1 MIGMNANN
9 FQLGRGNGQLGSRL
23 QNNSSKATATTQGN
37 VRAVVGP
44 TNVGMASIINPAS
57 LPLATGGLQVAQPA
71 VSAAFAGLSPE
82 VAATPSVGPVVFTP
96 RVIPPIYVPPFL
108 LSKTTTD
115 LARSAI
121 DQLQAV
127 NPAMLREGMNTAKN
141 RNISAN
147 GLMNYLERKV
157 KVGEVLNELAKDWSN
172 ETKEDFAGAFNMT
185 ADKLEVMDSIVS
197 LAILNDPDL
206 EGELQAENTPETT
219 EGDLLEN
226 RRIVWQYPPPGT
238 PLEPPYLVLV
248 AVEHRD
254 VAQAEEVVQTILGQL
269 VDYQGYKIPKT
280 AAQKL

>member
-1 MIGMNANN
+1 
-9 FQLGRGNGQLGSRL
+9 
-23 QNNSSKATATTQGN
+23 
-37 VRAVVGP
+37 
-44 TNVGMASIINPAS
+44 
-57 LPLATGGLQVAQPA
+57 
-71 VSAAFAGLSPE
+71 
-82 VAATPSVGPVVFTP
+82 
-96 RVIPPIYVPPFL
+96 
-108 LSKTTTD
+108 
-115 LARSAI
+115 
-121 DQLQAV
+121 
-127 NPAMLREGMNTAKN
+127 
-141 RNISAN
+141 
-147 GLMNYLERKV
+147 
-157 KVGEVLNELAKDWSN
+157 
-172 ETKEDFAGAFNMT
+172 MT